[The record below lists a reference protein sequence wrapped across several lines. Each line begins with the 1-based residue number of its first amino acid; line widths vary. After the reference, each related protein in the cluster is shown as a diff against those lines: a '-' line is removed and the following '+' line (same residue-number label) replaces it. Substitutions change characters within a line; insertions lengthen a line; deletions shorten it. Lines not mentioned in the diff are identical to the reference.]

1 MGNNNKQ
8 MLSGYVAATVCNF
21 SCQVMN
27 WCCYGNNLFWRIP
40 KIHNV

>member
-27 WCCYGNNLFWRIP
+27 
-40 KIHNV
+40 